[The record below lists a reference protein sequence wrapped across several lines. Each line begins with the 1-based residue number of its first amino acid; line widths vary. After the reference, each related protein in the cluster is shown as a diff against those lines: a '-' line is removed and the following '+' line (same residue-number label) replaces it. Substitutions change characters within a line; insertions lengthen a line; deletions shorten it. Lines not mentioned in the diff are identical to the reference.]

1 MLPWTRP
8 TLFES
13 AETDKRTGSASG
25 TLARDEKITEMSE
38 VVGNSVYQI
47 QVDAKL
53 AEVEKEHKF
62 DKEAN
67 KDLENH
73 ERRGV
78 EAGLDWKERRELGMP
93 PRNEKDDKN
102 SKYSLHNIEEG
113 LLTREAA
120 DGIEYGVYW
129 DKNGELIGI
138 NKGEKGQVMSYVPR
152 DENGKSLIRG
162 STFTHTH
169 PSDLKDNRQ
178 LGLSFS
184 KGDIDNHGST
194 ERMETR
200 AVAREGTYSLRGNTG
215 FIPKDELDKLKNHS
229 NANTRAFALRYEK
242 ETNPFERNRMAA
254 KILSLKIDQE
264 TDNLVF
270 NQGASFNHNP
280 INDGRW
286 FSSAKF
292 ATLMAVAH
300 KDMAKKFGYQY
311 EFKAKAGFEQME
323 KIVSGRFNPADAASE
338 LAKVP
343 ARPDVVIRGEF
354 PKPTGISAIDRNGNT
369 IRTSRSAVATAT
381 PAPAPQTPKPVAPT
395 PTPISKPVTPKPAP
409 APKPVAK
416 PTRVTKPKKPID
428 IKPPA
433 QPKTPAVKIPPTFNV
448 GSFGGGTGG
457 ASGGFMTTP
466 FNLTGR

>member
-13 AETDKRTGSASG
+13 AETDKRTGSASEA
-25 TLARDEKITEMSE
+25 LSRDEKVTEMSE

-78 EAGLDWKERRELGMP
+78 EAGLDWKNRRAEGMP
-93 PRNEKDDKN
+93 PRNERDSKD
-102 SKYSLHNIEEG
+102 SKYSLQNIEEG
-113 LLTREAA
+113 LLVREAA

-129 DKNGELIGI
+129 DADGELVGI

-162 STFTHTH
+162 GTFTHTH

-184 KGDIDNHGST
+184 KGDIENHGST
-194 ERMETR
+194 ERAETR
-200 AVAREGTYSLRGNTG
+200 AVAREGTYSLRGTRG

-229 NANTRAFALRYEK
+229 NPNTRAFAARYER
-242 ETNPFERNRMAA
+242 ETDPWERNRMAA
-254 KILSLKIDQE
+254 KILALKIDLE
-264 TDNLVF
+264 TDNLVY

-300 KDMAKKFGYQY
+300 KDMAKKFGYEY

-323 KIVSGRFNPADAASE
+323 KIVSGRFNPSDAASE
-338 LAKVP
+338 LAKMP
-343 ARPDVVIRGEF
+343 ARPDVIVRGEF
-354 PKPTGISAIDRNGNT
+354 PKPTGIAAIDRDGNT
-369 IRTSRSAVATAT
+369 IRTPRPAVATAT
-381 PAPAPQTPKPVAPT
+381 QAPASKAPRRVA
-395 PTPISKPVTPKPAP
+395 PKPAP
-409 APKPVAK
+409 SKPASAPAK
-416 PTRVTKPKKPID
+416 ATRVAKPKKPTD
-428 IKPPA
+428 IKPPPA
-433 QPKTPAVKIPPTFNV
+433 KKAPAVKIPPTFNV
-448 GSFGGGTGG
+448 GSLGGGSGG
-457 ASGGFMTTP
+457 TSGGFLTTP
-466 FNLTGR
+466 FNLTGQ